1 MRDYEQMRKGVLVLL
16 LFLLACAP
24 AWSQDTEYAELI
36 KKGMKALEAD
46 SLSKAETIFL
56 QAIAVKPADKA
67 SAVLY
72 QYVGQL
78 RVRQERHKE
87 ALEAFN
93 YALQLAPTS
102 QEVLMDR
109 ASLNIQIGRESHALN
124 DLCDLLTMN
133 QEHADALFFRAYIYA
148 EQHLNA
154 KARADYERLV
164 ILQPRNREARLG
176 LALLCDK
183 DRRPQEAMEH
193 IDVLLRYWPDDAT
206 VYAVRGGMYQKRRNY
221 ELALRDMNRAIE
233 LEPENPD
240 FYISRALLYK
250 DFHKK
255 ALATADFRKAVDLGA
270 SAQECASMMLDAE

>member
-1 MRDYEQMRKGVLVLL
+1 
-16 LFLLACAP
+16 
-24 AWSQDTEYAELI
+24 
-36 KKGMKALEAD
+36 
-46 SLSKAETIFL
+46 
-56 QAIAVKPADKA
+56 
-67 SAVLY
+67 
-72 QYVGQL
+72 
-78 RVRQERHKE
+78 
-87 ALEAFN
+87 
-93 YALQLAPTS
+93 
-102 QEVLMDR
+102 MDR
-109 ASLNIQIGRESHALN
+109 ASLNIQMGRESHALN
-124 DLCDLLTMN
+124 DLCDLLTLN
-133 QEHADALFFRAYIYA
+133 PEHAEALFFRAYIYA

-206 VYAVRGGMYQKRRNY
+206 VYAVRGGMYQKRRQY

-233 LEPENPD
+233 LEPENAD

-250 DFHKK
+250 DFRKK
-255 ALATADFRKAVDLGA
+255 TLATADFRKAVDLGA

>member
-16 LFLLACAP
+16 LFLFACAP

-109 ASLNIQIGRESHALN
+109 ASLNIQMGRESHALN
-124 DLCDLLTMN
+124 DLCDLLTLN
-133 QEHADALFFRAYIYA
+133 PEHADALFFRAYIYA

-221 ELALRDMNRAIE
+221 
-233 LEPENPD
+233 
-240 FYISRALLYK
+240 
-250 DFHKK
+250 
-255 ALATADFRKAVDLGA
+255 
-270 SAQECASMMLDAE
+270 